1 MSTQEVCAALNISHD
16 TLRRL
21 RYQGVIKELP
31 GNPLL
36 RKEPLRFR
44 AEDVERLRP
53 QPAAASK

>member
-21 RYQGVIKELP
+21 RDQGVIKELP

-44 AEDVERLRP
+44 SEDVERLK
-53 QPAAASK
+53 AAPTTSK

>member
-21 RYQGVIKELP
+21 RDQGVIKEIP

-44 AEDVERLRP
+44 PEDVERLRP
-53 QPAAASK
+53 APSTSK